1 MMKLLRFLIGSKPK
15 APPSDGAF
23 SFSNVDII
31 SQLSI
36 HDRRRITRK
45 YQKRFSHAPHVRA
58 ELAELKAK
66 AKHPRVD
73 NVELLEAHFVWELN
87 TFRRMDIHKHRL
99 MWRFLRRFDPGLY
112 RYLTD
117 VAKDGRWYD
126 IMERCREQYDHR
138 QAFGY
143 KWPERCEPY
152 YHRCMPDALV
162 GMRALGRAM
171 MDAEIKTSF
180 DPSPNLTA
188 TSDAD
193 KGGDQG
199 GSGSGGMSKVPK
211 KTVEEEDLPAVIY
224 VPLEEIEALEG
235 PKPPWVP

>member
-1 MMKLLRFLIGSKPK
+1 MKLPFFNRDKTPK
-15 APPSDGAF
+15 APENGAF
-23 SFSNVDII
+23 SFSNVDIF
-31 SQLSI
+31 SELSI
-36 HDRRRITRK
+36 HDRRRIKRK
-45 YQKRFSHAPHVRA
+45 SEKRFSHAPHIRA

-66 AKHPRVD
+66 AKQPRID

-117 VAKDGRWYD
+117 VAKNGRWYD

-143 KWPERCEPY
+143 RWPERCEPF

-171 MDAEIKTSF
+171 MDAEVKTSF
-180 DPSPNLTA
+180 DPSPTPTA
-188 TSDAD
+188 DAD

-199 GSGSGGMSKVPK
+199 GSGSGSMSKVPK
-211 KTVEEEDLPAVIY
+211 KPLSEEEDLPAVVF
-224 VPLEEIEALEG
+224 VPLEQIEALEG
-235 PKPPWVP
+235 PKPPWVK